1 MTNSITYIQLIIRS
15 FQALQNNFNN
25 QISIIH
31 GTDCMWLIAIS
42 SKTTLWLLV
51 LPCICP
57 TVMSSICYYYLPL
70 YWILLLIEV
79 NSFLYLLYS
88 LVCYLAEIIIKY
100 NSFTL
105 SERPKKFFGC
115 SFKVKL
121 LYFIIVS
128 VGKQI
133 YVLPLL
139 HWPIKMRPN
148 SSWEKSVFLR
158 NSKSIQ
164 RG

>member
-42 SKTTLWLLV
+42 SNTTLWLLV

-57 TVMSSICYYYLPL
+57 KVMSSICYYCLPL

-88 LVCYLAEIIIKY
+88 LVCYPAEIIIKY

-105 SERPKKFFGC
+105 NGRQKKFFGC

-121 LYFIIVS
+121 LYFIIIS

-133 YVLPLL
+133 YLLPYFINPLKRDPTLL
-139 HWPIKMRPN
+139 
-148 SSWEKSVFLR
+148 EKIVF
-158 NSKSIQ
+158 S
-164 RG
+164 